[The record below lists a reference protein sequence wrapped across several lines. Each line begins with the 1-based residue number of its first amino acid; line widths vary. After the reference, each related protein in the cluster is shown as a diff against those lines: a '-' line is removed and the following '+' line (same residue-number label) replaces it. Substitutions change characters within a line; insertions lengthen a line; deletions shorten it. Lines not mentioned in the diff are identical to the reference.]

1 MCAAQIC
8 LDVWTSTG
16 AQLTYQVYTQR
27 KLSFSVSAEKVIN
40 NSMAVGM
47 IASLTR
53 VSMLGDGLSW
63 PCTGLYTS
71 QLL

>member
-47 IASLTR
+47 IASLTH